1 MKPAV
6 SSSVFGHFW
15 GCGQMG
21 AAPAGAELSLLVTW
35 RKNERAVEDAG
46 PYKGLGESAPV
57 FGGASMRAAGD
68 AGPYGSES
76 GAVSKFENISKRTDI
91 STSRAG
97 ATRGGITNN
106 IKNHEASQ
114 KPPLRSNGAA
124 HYRAERGS
132 GSDKRIV
139 SDSLYDDV
147 QHLGFRGV
155 RGDRFLT
162 YPNRAGSLETCG
174 FKQRFWSLLGLR
186 PNGSRARGRGTL
198 PVGDMEEKR
207 TGRRG
212 RRPLQRVRRKCA
224 GIWRCVDAGCRGRRP
239 LRERERGRQ
248 QI

>member
-1 MKPAV
+1 
-6 SSSVFGHFW
+6 
-15 GCGQMG
+15 
-21 AAPAGAELSLLVTW
+21 
-35 RKNERAVEDAG
+35 
-46 PYKGLGESAPV
+46 
-57 FGGASMRAAGD
+57 MRAAGD

-132 GSDKRIV
+132 GSDKRSV

-186 PNGSRARGRGTL
+186 PKVTRARGRGTL
-198 PVGDMEEKR
+198 PAGDMEEKR

>member
-6 SSSVFGHFW
+6 SSGVFGHFW
-15 GCGQMG
+15 GCGQKRP
-21 AAPAGAELSLLVTW
+21 APAGAELSLLVTW

-132 GSDKRIV
+132 GSGKRIV

-174 FKQRFWSLLGLR
+174 FKRRFWSLLGLR
-186 PNGSRARGRGTL
+186 PKGSRARGRGTL

-224 GIWRCVDAGCRGRRP
+224 GI
-239 LRERERGRQ
+239 
-248 QI
+248 

>member
-1 MKPAV
+1 MR
-6 SSSVFGHFW
+6 
-15 GCGQMG
+15 
-21 AAPAGAELSLLVTW
+21 PAGPREYKNYAECKDVSLYS
-35 RKNERAVEDAG
+35 AGVE
-46 PYKGLGESAPV
+46 S
-57 FGGASMRAAGD
+57 F
-68 AGPYGSES
+68 
-76 GAVSKFENISKRTDI
+76 
-91 STSRAG
+91 
-97 ATRGGITNN
+97 
-106 IKNHEASQ
+106 
-114 KPPLRSNGAA
+114 
-124 HYRAERGS
+124 RAERGS

-139 SDSLYDDV
+139 SDSLYDDA

-155 RGDRFLT
+155 RGDGFLT

-186 PNGSRARGRGTL
+186 PKVTRARGRGTP